1 MRKFLLLIIGIFALV
16 GCSKSDSIEDNKES
30 ALQKSDIVGVW
41 KSGDYFVSFSDG
53 NYYIAYL
60 TGTFIDS
67 GYFKLDGTNVKCDNN
82 YFKKSTIINIESLK
96 NNLMDCKINYI
107 DGEGKAKSLDKTFT
121 KSSEE
126 PAKTNHVVIGKF
138 SSSRFFVQS
147 NGASFDYNTNYSSA
161 NGGYEEVTSGTMKD
175 VRRNLY
181 YVYLHP
187 FVYIQRYKYENGKYG
202 TYPFNYDILEVY
214 KRDVTIGK
222 NGNVSIGNFNIE

>member
-1 MRKFLLLIIGIFALV
+1 MKKILLFAMITLLFA
-16 GCSKSDSIEDNKES
+16 GCSKSDSIDGNKEN

-82 YFKKSTIINIESLK
+82 YFKKSTTINIKSIK
-96 NNLMDCKINYI
+96 NDLMACKIDYI

-121 KSSEE
+121 KTSET
-126 PAKTNHVVIGKF
+126 PTQSNNIVIGKSYTGTF
-138 SSSRFFVQS
+138 VVQS
-147 NGASFDYNTNYSSA
+147 NGARFDYITRFTDL
-161 NGGYEEVTSGTMKD
+161 NGGYEEVLNGVMKD

-181 YVYLHP
+181 YIYLHP
-187 FVYIQRYKYENGKYG
+187 LVYMQRYKYENGKYD
-202 TYPFNYDILEVY
+202 TYPYNYDILEVS
-214 KRDVTIGK
+214 KRAVVIGN
-222 NGNVSIGNFNIE
+222 NGNVSFDWTE